1 MAEQFERERF
11 KEEVRARS
19 DLVALVSEVVPLK
32 RSGRTY
38 KACCP
43 FHTEKTPSFHVNPE
57 SQHYHCFGCHK
68 GGDVFNWVM
77 ETEHVDFPEALRIL
91 AERSGLRMPQFG
103 RPSRQEGQRRDA
115 YALLE
120 RVRDFYY
127 QAFEGKGAEGARA
140 YAESRGL
147 MPARESFW
155 IGYAPGGSPGAL
167 VEFFRKQ
174 RLPIELGLQLGL
186 MGRAHSGELY
196 DRFRNRLMFPI
207 ADERSRCVGFGGR
220 ILPGFESEREPKY
233 LNSRESPV
241 FNKRRLLFGLSQF
254 RKARQGSDQPLVIME
269 GYTDVIAAHLAGM
282 CNAVATLGTSLTS
295 DHARLIK
302 RFSREGAILLF
313 DGDRAGRQAAE
324 RAYQGLATAMVPA
337 RIALMAEGCDP
348 AELIEKGG
356 KEALQEVC
364 DGARPAIEVFIELL
378 GMRFP
383 LGTPEG
389 KAGVVG
395 ACRELLREI
404 PDPAHRQILLQEFA
418 RRLYLDPG
426 AFELGRGRRRPAPP
440 SPERSAQPAQAGHP
454 LPMSPEIKAWDHIL
468 ASILSSPESF
478 LVFDEAWAFSQY
490 KEDPPEIPDPFARQV
505 LDRLRETILET
516 GDLPEPAQL
525 LREWMAPLTQ
535 DPGGQARVLRLER
548 LAETLKDP
556 RQAIQD
562 SVRFLQERLLRREAA
577 LLRERIRQASQAG
590 DSERASALEQDFV
603 RIWRLM
609 SAKPASP

>member
-1 MAEQFERERF
+1 MVEQFERERF
-11 KEEVRARS
+11 KEEVRARN
-19 DLVALVSEVVPLK
+19 DLVALVNEILPLK

-43 FHTEKTPSFHVNPE
+43 FHSEKTPSFHVNPE

-91 AERSGLRMPQFG
+91 AERQGMEVPRMG
-103 RPSRQEGQRRDA
+103 RRSKEEGQKKDA
-115 YALLE
+115 YAVLE
-120 RVRDFYY
+120 QVRKFYY
-127 QAFEGKGAEGARA
+127 ESFAGRGAEGARA

-147 MPARESFW
+147 LPARENFW
-155 IGYAPGGSPGAL
+155 IGYAPAGSPGPL
-167 VEFFRKQ
+167 VTFFRKKS
-174 RLPIELGLQLGL
+174 LPIELGLQLGL
-186 MGRAHSGELY
+186 LGRAHSGELF

-241 FNKRRLLFGLSQF
+241 FNKRRLLFGLAQF
-254 RKARQGSDQPLVIME
+254 RKAKQGSDEALVIME

-302 RFSREGAILLF
+302 RFSRQGAILLF

-337 RIALMAEGCDP
+337 KIALLEDGTDP
-348 AELIEKGG
+348 ADLVGEGG
-356 KEALQEVC
+356 KEALQALC
-364 DGARPAIEVFIELL
+364 DQAKPAIEVFIHLL

-389 KAGVVG
+389 KAAVVG
-395 ACRELLREI
+395 ACREVLREV
-404 PDPAHRQILLQEFA
+404 PDPAHRQILLQEFS
-418 RRLYLDPG
+418 RRLYLDPQ
-426 AFELGRGRRRPAPP
+426 AFRVGTGRRHHPDQVRGMETQPQVPVP
-440 SPERSAQPAQAGHP
+440 ESPES
-454 LPMSPEIKAWDHIL
+454 KAWDHIL
-468 ASILSSPESF
+468 ASVLSSPESF
-478 LVFDEAWAFSQY
+478 LIFDESWAFHKYQ
-490 KEDPPEIPDPFARQV
+490 KEPPEIQDPFARHV
-505 LDRLRETILET
+505 LGKLRESILET
-516 GDLPEPAQL
+516 GDLPERELL
-525 LREWMAPLTQ
+525 LRDWMGPLTEDAQ
-535 DPGGQARVLRLER
+535 GQARVLKIER
-548 LAETLKDP
+548 LARTLKDP

-562 SVRFLQERLLRREAA
+562 SVRFLQERFLRREAA

-590 DSERASALEQDFV
+590 DSEGASALEQDFL

-609 SAKPASP
+609 SQKPKV

>member
-1 MAEQFERERF
+1 MDQFDRERF
-11 KEEVRARS
+11 KEEVRAQN
-19 DLVALVSEVVPLK
+19 DLVELVSEQISLK

-91 AERSGLRMPQFG
+91 AERRGMVVPRMG
-103 RPSRQEGQRRDA
+103 RPSKEAGQKRDA
-115 YALLE
+115 YAVLE
-120 RVRDFYY
+120 QVRNFYF
-127 QAFEGKGAEGARA
+127 QSLGLPGAEGARA

-147 MPARESFW
+147 MSARESFG
-155 IGYAPGGSPGAL
+155 IGYAPAGSPGPL
-167 VEFFRKQ
+167 VEFFRKK
-174 RLPIELGLQLGL
+174 RLPIDLGLQLGL
-186 MGRAHSGELY
+186 LGRAHSGELY

-241 FNKRRLLFGLSQF
+241 FNKRRLLFGLAQF
-254 RKARQGSDQPLVIME
+254 RKTKENRDLPLIIME

-295 DHARLIK
+295 DHARLIQ
-302 RFSREGAILLF
+302 RFSRKGAILLF

-337 RIALMAEGCDP
+337 KIALLQEGVDP
-348 AELIEKGG
+348 ADLVEKGG
-356 KEALQEVC
+356 KDALQALC
-364 DGARPAIEVFIELL
+364 DQAKPAIEVFIELL

-389 KAGVVG
+389 KASVVG
-395 ACRELLREI
+395 ACREVLREV
-404 PDPAHRQILLQEFA
+404 PDPAHRQILLQEFSK
-418 RRLYLDPG
+418 RLYLDPQ
-426 AFELGRGRRRPAPP
+426 AFRVGGGRRTVRNEPAEAKVAPVRET
-440 SPERSAQPAQAGHP
+440 PET
-454 LPMSPEIKAWDHIL
+454 KAWDHIL
-468 ASILSSPESF
+468 ASILANPESF
-478 LVFDEAWAFSQY
+478 LLFDEHWAFSQY
-490 KEDPPEIPDPFARQV
+490 KADPLAIQDPFASKV
-505 LDRLRETILET
+505 LDQLRESILET
-516 GDLPEPAQL
+516 GDLPASEVL
-525 LREWMAPLTQ
+525 LREWLAPLTE
-535 DPGGQARVLRLER
+535 DPVAQARVLGLER

-556 RQAIQD
+556 GQAIQD
-562 SVRFLQERLLRREAA
+562 SVRFLQERFLRREAA

-590 DSERASALEQDFV
+590 DAEGASALEQEFL

-609 SAKPASP
+609 SKRSGG